1 MRVIGKH
8 MNDLTKLTNDE
19 LLQEIDYLRS
29 DVGKELMR
37 RLELEITE
45 KELNEILRWNRIIN
59 ASS

>member
-1 MRVIGKH
+1 VIGKH

>member
-1 MRVIGKH
+1 MIGKH